1 MEEKDTILFF
11 NTPIAGEKEDLVGI
25 EKQVNKV
32 VKALDSNAQMI
43 AITSPFGSGKT
54 SLIELLKVR
63 RKEQDEAE
71 RKSCFIKWLFARK
84 ERIVS
89 ISMWSQL
96 QGQKAMASI
105 DLHRSFLYRI
115 INEVKPRRA
124 AYVKNYLDPNYGL
137 IGLHTNRP
145 VFWILTVIT
154 LVFAALAWLINILPE
169 RFQSAI
175 PSFFMDHADT
185 VSVGS
190 FFLAV
195 VFAII
200 IITRARILFSLKR
213 PNEGRK
219 IEVDDVVGLYRTE
232 LLKPRKYFKCLTRR
246 AIKGTHY
253 VFIIEDLDRTNDP
266 EAVFEFLS
274 ELRKYCITDSQQD
287 FYNSVCFVVNI
298 KPESVL
304 QKQSSDEKDRDS
316 LYEKIFD
323 YVLNLQTIN
332 IDNYDAVL
340 EGLLKS
346 KEKELKALGFEIDSK
361 NIVSS
366 LPAMQWIIREK
377 CSGIREIKD
386 RLNTTFTLY
395 ESLKAKFPRSSI
407 SLESCAA
414 VSYLTTAF
422 AQDFYALN
430 GREFDNLVDT
440 YLKAPASDS
449 KVCDLLLPNSSPAF
463 KTAVWQMVQSKIIDS
478 SYRSY
483 FYNYPKGSK
492 LYTSDERCAI
502 NAILYNAE
510 DPNLDQSLE
519 NIKNNPT
526 AIIDAFYK
534 ITQLGVLLPDIVLT
548 SEKLYLM
555 ALRYDQKG
563 LITKLSSLDYSTSG
577 IEKTIQTYMMILSY
591 DKERMVFSSTV
602 AREYCAVWVKQI
614 KDGTSVL
621 RMRTAICKGFPQEA
635 VWYKSLFFSPYRLI
649 TKEEM
654 SSLSLADIMN
664 LTNYE
669 SNDFAAEFLQY
680 IQSRYSKEEASEELR
695 EILYEFFS
703 KSLEKLNIG
712 TISSSLLDFMITAD
726 TLYPNLEKAVL
737 QSVLNENDGEDGD
750 EQESEESGDDTTTV
764 VDVTELIVKYASLV
778 NQIAANAHLSEQ
790 TLQYVDQLDTHTK
803 YSFEVAAQL
812 RSNGYWLKYILVS
825 LSQGYEMQLAESE
838 TNSAILKN
846 CAVLLRDYPTEYLSL
861 RERVVSDLSTSVLSY
876 SFLFDRNDC
885 PIMTKAEFELLT
897 DRPETNEDTIM
908 ALIEPRRVVRD
919 QLGMLCGY
927 FCRKKQKLGNVYNI
941 LCYIAEMEPSLSKEL
956 FYMLDFSMIPYR
968 YIAASKKDYLK
979 QLFTPIL
986 DLNKNEEKLNY
997 MIQTKYLDSEYE
1009 ESLLSTFK
1017 DDSEMYSKYIAFL
1030 NECEHFTGQT
1040 MMILSQCP
1048 IHAMSPAV
1056 TNALYEAGKHRV
1068 YISAKTK
1075 WEKEFVME
1083 DGEKGAILWSSY
1095 LQAFNDDHLSVT
1107 RGYMGKNKEFLLK
1120 IKNEHAYTDF
1130 GEIGMLPLSSISQN
1144 VDMIRHVAE
1153 AYSHEFSL
1161 TYYQQISGFDDRS
1174 AAEAMIELIKE
1185 RDDLLSSVKLYY
1197 NIHDKLVDPVLKRKY
1212 TLMRKNYR

>member
-11 NTPIAGEKEDLVGI
+11 NTPITDEEKDLVGI
-25 EKQVNKV
+25 GKQVNKV
-32 VKALDSNAQMI
+32 IKALDSNAQMI

-54 SLIELLKVR
+54 SLIELLKAR
-63 RKEQDEAE
+63 RKEQDKAE
-71 RKSCFIKWLFARK
+71 KKSCFIKWIFARK

-175 PSFFMDHADT
+175 PPFFMDHADT

-219 IEVDDVVGLYRTE
+219 IEVDDVVSLYRTE

-266 EAVFEFLS
+266 KAVFEFLS
-274 ELRKYCITDSQQD
+274 ELRKYCITDSQQE

-298 KPESVL
+298 KPERVL

-332 IDNYDAVL
+332 IDNYDAIL

-346 KEKELKALGFEIDSK
+346 KENELKALGLAIDSE
-361 NIVSS
+361 NIVNS

-377 CSGIREIKD
+377 CQGIREIKD

-430 GREFDNLVDT
+430 GREFENLVDT

-463 KTAVWQMVQSKIIDS
+463 KAAVWQMVQSKIIDS
-478 SYRSY
+478 TYRSY

-510 DPNLDQSLE
+510 GPNLDQSLE
-519 NIKNNPT
+519 NIKDNPT
-526 AIIDAFYK
+526 AIIDAFQK
-534 ITQLGVLLPDIVLT
+534 ISQLGVLLPDLVLT
-548 SEKLYLM
+548 SEKLYLL
-555 ALRYDQKG
+555 ALRYDKKE

-577 IEKTIQTYMMILSY
+577 IEKTIQTYMTLLSY
-591 DKERMVFSSTV
+591 DKERIVFSSTV

-614 KDGTSVL
+614 KEGTSIL
-621 RMRTAICKGFPQEA
+621 RMRTAVCKGFPQEA

-654 SSLSLADIMN
+654 SALGLTEIMK
-664 LTNYE
+664 LINYE
-669 SNDFAAEFLQY
+669 SDDFSAAFVQY
-680 IQSRYSKEEASEELR
+680 IQSRYSKEESPDELR

-703 KSLEKLNIG
+703 KSLETLNIG
-712 TISSSLLDFMITAD
+712 TISSSLLDFMITANVLFPD
-726 TLYPNLEKAVL
+726 LERAVL

-750 EQESEESGDDTTTV
+750 EQESEESEEDTTTI
-764 VDVTELIVKYASLV
+764 VDVAELIEKYASLV
-778 NQIAANAHLSEQ
+778 NQIAANVRLSKQ

-803 YSFEVAAQL
+803 YSFEVATQL

-846 CAVLLRDYPTEYLSL
+846 CAVLLRDYPTEYLRL
-861 RERVVSDLSTSVLSY
+861 RERVVSDLSTSILSY

-885 PIMTKAEFELLT
+885 PIMTKTEFDLLT
-897 DRPETNEDTIM
+897 GRPETNEDTIM
-908 ALIEPRRVVRD
+908 ALIKPRRVERD
-919 QLGMLCGY
+919 QLSMLCGY
-927 FCRKKQKLGNVYNI
+927 FCRKKQSKGNVYNI
-941 LCYIAEMEPSLSKEL
+941 LCYIAEMEPALSKEL

-968 YIAASKKDYLK
+968 YIAAGKKDYLK

-986 DLNKNEEKLNY
+986 DLDKDEEKLNY
-997 MIQTKYLDSEYE
+997 MIQTKYLDQAYE
-1009 ESLLSTFK
+1009 KALFPAFQNDRDL
-1017 DDSEMYSKYIAFL
+1017 YLKYIEFL
-1030 NECEHFTGQT
+1030 NKCDHFTEQT
-1040 MMILSQCP
+1040 MGILSKCT
-1048 IHAMSPAV
+1048 IYAMSPAV
-1056 TNALYEAGKHRV
+1056 TEALYEAGKHRN
-1068 YISAKTK
+1068 YIASKTM
-1075 WEKEFVME
+1075 WEKEFILE
-1083 DGEKGAILWSSY
+1083 DGEKGAILWPSY

-1107 RGYMGKNKEFLLK
+1107 RGYMGKNKEFLLR
-1120 IKNEHAYTDF
+1120 IKDEHAYTDF
-1130 GEIGMLPLSSISQN
+1130 RETGMLPLSSVSQN
-1144 VDMIRHVAE
+1144 VEMIKHVAE

-1161 TYYQQISGFDDRS
+1161 AYYQQIIGFDDRS
-1174 AAEAMIELIKE
+1174 AAKTMLELIKE
-1185 RDDLLSSVKLYY
+1185 RDDLLASIKLYY